1 MQVKTD
7 DNLVFDPV
15 SSCAEEVKVLVLG
28 LGNMLLKDEG
38 IGVHVAQQ
46 LQKQKLLDNVDSTG
60 SPQVEVVDGGTAGSD
75 ILLSQQCPYKLVVID
90 AMKAGK
96 KAGTIYK
103 ARFKAEDK
111 DKLNCIFGE
120 DKESKIS
127 LHQVGLID
135 ALAAA
140 EKMNCAPKEIVIIGV
155 EPKQVDCG
163 LELTEEVKQKV
174 PAIINTVLEEIKNAV
189 YEK

>member
-1 MQVKTD
+1 MFERLDTRYSILDTRQA
-7 DNLVFDPV
+7 
-15 SSCAEEVKVLVLG
+15 SSGEHRASKILILG
-28 LGNMLLKDEG
+28 LGNVLLKDEG
-38 IGVHVAQQ
+38 IGVHIAYQ
-46 LQKQKLLDNVDSTG
+46 LQKQELPDNV
-60 SPQVEVVDGGTAGSD
+60 EVIDGGTAGSD
-75 ILLSQQCPYKLVVID
+75 ILLSQESLYKLVVID

-96 KAGTIYK
+96 RAGTIYK
-103 ARFKAEDK
+103 ARFKAEEK
-111 DKLNCIFGE
+111 DKLNRLFGE

-140 EKMNCAPKEIVIIGV
+140 EKINRAPCEITIIGV
-155 EPKQVDCG
+155 EPKQVDYG
-163 LELTEEVKQKV
+163 LELTEEVKQRV

>member
-1 MQVKTD
+1 MQVKAKS
-7 DNLVFDPV
+7 NLVVKPV
-15 SSCAEEVKVLVLG
+15 DNCAEKTKVLVLG

-46 LQKQKLLDNVDSTG
+46 LQKRKLPDNV
-60 SPQVEVVDGGTAGSD
+60 EVIDGGTAGMD
-75 ILLSQQCPYKLVVID
+75 ILLSQQKFYKLVVID
-90 AMKAGK
+90 AVKAGK
-96 KAGTIYK
+96 RAGTIYK
-103 ARFKAEDK
+103 ALFKAEEK
-111 DKLNCIFGE
+111 DRLNRIFGE

>member
-1 MQVKTD
+1 MQVKKD
-7 DNLVFDPV
+7 SSPVFDPV

-46 LQKQKLLDNVDSTG
+46 LQKQKLPDNV
-60 SPQVEVVDGGTAGSD
+60 EVIDGGTAGLD
-75 ILLSQQCPYKLVVID
+75 ILLRQQGVYKLVVID

-96 KAGTIYK
+96 RAGTIYK

-111 DKLNCIFGE
+111 DKLNRLFRE

-127 LHQVGLID
+127 SHQLGLIE
-135 ALAAA
+135 ALAAV

-155 EPKQVDCG
+155 EPKQIDYS

>member
-7 DNLVFDPV
+7 DNLAVKPAN
-15 SSCAEEVKVLVLG
+15 SCAEKTKVLVLG
-28 LGNMLLKDEG
+28 LGNILLKDEG
-38 IGVHVAQQ
+38 IGVHVAQR
-46 LQKQKLLDNVDSTG
+46 LQKRKLPDNVDSTG

-75 ILLSQQCPYKLVVID
+75 ILLSQQSPYKLVVID
-90 AMKAGK
+90 AMKTGR

-103 ARFKAEDK
+103 ARFKAEEK

-127 LHQVGLID
+127 LHQVGLLD

-140 EKMNCAPKEIVIIGV
+140 EKINRAPCEITIIGV

-163 LELTEEVKQKV
+163 LELTEEVKQKI

>member
-7 DNLVFDPV
+7 DNLVVKPAN
-15 SSCAEEVKVLVLG
+15 SCAEKTKVLVLG

-38 IGVHVAQQ
+38 IGVHIACQ
-46 LQKQKLLDNVDSTG
+46 LQKRKLPDNV
-60 SPQVEVVDGGTAGSD
+60 EVIDGGTAGMD

-90 AMKAGK
+90 AMKAGR

-103 ARFKAEDK
+103 ARFKAEEK
-111 DKLNCIFGE
+111 DKLNCIFSE

-127 LHQVGLID
+127 SHQVGLID

-140 EKMNCAPKEIVIIGV
+140 EKMNCAPIEIVIIGV
-155 EPKQVDCG
+155 EPEQIGYG

-174 PAIINTVLEEIKNAV
+174 PAIINTVLEEI
-189 YEK
+189 

>member
-1 MQVKTD
+1 MQVKTGG
-7 DNLVFDPV
+7 NPV
-15 SSCAEEVKVLVLG
+15 VNQANSCAEKVRVLVLG

-38 IGVHVAQQ
+38 VGVHVAQQ
-46 LQKQKLLDNVDSTG
+46 LQKRKLPDNVDSTG
-60 SPQVEVVDGGTAGSD
+60 SPQVEVIDGGTAGSD

-90 AMKAGK
+90 AMKTGR

-103 ARFKAEDK
+103 ARFKAEEK
-111 DKLNCIFGE
+111 DKLNRLFGE

-135 ALAAA
+135 ALAVA
-140 EKMNCAPKEIVIIGV
+140 EKIGREPREVTIIGV
-155 EPKQVDCG
+155 EPKQIDYS
-163 LELTEEVKQKV
+163 LELTEEVKQKI

>member
-7 DNLVFDPV
+7 DNLVVKPAN
-15 SSCAEEVKVLVLG
+15 SCAEKVRVLVLG
-28 LGNMLLKDEG
+28 LGNILLKDEG
-38 IGVHVAQQ
+38 IGVHIAYQ
-46 LQKQKLLDNVDSTG
+46 LAEQDLPDNV
-60 SPQVEVVDGGTAGSD
+60 EVIDGGTAGLD
-75 ILLSQQCPYKLVVID
+75 ILLSQKGSYKLVVID

-96 KAGTIYK
+96 RAGTIYK
-103 ARFKAEDK
+103 ARFKAEEK
-111 DKLNCIFGE
+111 DKLNCIFSD

-127 LHQVGLID
+127 SHQVGLID

-140 EKMNCAPKEIVIIGV
+140 EKINRAPREIVIIGV
-155 EPKQVDCG
+155 EPKQVGYG
-163 LELTEEVKQKV
+163 LELTEEVKQRV

>member
-7 DNLVFDPV
+7 SNLVV
-15 SSCAEEVKVLVLG
+15 NQANSCAEKTKVLVLG
-28 LGNMLLKDEG
+28 LGNILLKDEG
-38 IGVHVAQQ
+38 VGVHIAQQ
-46 LQKQKLLDNVDSTG
+46 LQKQELPDNV
-60 SPQVEVVDGGTAGSD
+60 EVIDGGTAGSD
-75 ILLSQQCPYKLVVID
+75 ILLSQQSPYKLVVID
-90 AMKAGK
+90 AMKTGR

-103 ARFKAEDK
+103 ARFKAEEK
-111 DKLNCIFGE
+111 DKLNHIFGE

-140 EKMNCAPKEIVIIGV
+140 EKINRAPREITIIGV
-155 EPKQVDCG
+155 EPKQVDYG
-163 LELTEEVKQKV
+163 LELTEEVKQKI